1 MLPKLISSKK
11 FIVTVFTIIISFSTL
26 FWIITTNNNPFNSFT
41 MNNMVNNKQN
51 SLSLDKAKDDD
62 TDAEDYYLR
71 GSTLLEI

>member
-71 GSTLLEI
+71 GRHLCQ

>member
-11 FIVTVFTIIISFSTL
+11 FIVIVFTIIISFSTL

-62 TDAEDYYLR
+62 TDAEDY
-71 GSTLLEI
+71 